1 MDEAGGSTEV
11 VERPSPPPDTALAL
25 RQATASSVKRLQAN
39 GMKPTIIE
47 DSESDEDAITKARE
61 DVDDNAQNEEVMKSM
76 QEPLGVQE
84 NKEDEEEEDEDEED
98 DEDDDDDDVAAPPP
112 EGMYDPSE
120 YEDLNVGPEIKE
132 LFSDILRY
140 TPQAIELE
148 TRFKP
153 FIPEFIP
160 AVGDIDAFI
169 KVPRPDKVQDKTGL
183 TFLDEPA
190 AKQSDPSVLD
200 LQLRAISKRSSQK
213 QALVKKV
220 DNTEKSAK
228 SIDKW
233 IKDISDLHR
242 SKPPPSVH
250 YSKPMPDIDWLMQE
264 WPPQVEEVLKETGIP
279 TADFE
284 CDVASYVDIIC
295 GLLDVPIHKSRI
307 QSLHVFFSLYS
318 AFKHS
323 QHFNQL
329 AQENNYA
336 EEADTMVGFQEFWS
350 HHQENQ

>member
-1 MDEAGGSTEV
+1 MAETDSTTEV
-11 VERPSPPPDTALAL
+11 PDLVERPSPPPDSALAL
-25 RQATASSVKRLQAN
+25 RQGTAGSVKRLQAN

-47 DSESDEDAITKARE
+47 DSETSDEDAIISAKDDA
-61 DVDDNAQNEEVMKSM
+61 VDDNVDNEEFLKVKSTT
-76 QEPLGVQE
+76 E
-84 NKEDEEEEDEDEED
+84 NINNNDDEEDDD

-120 YEDLNVGPEIKE
+120 FEDLNVSQDIKE
-132 LFSDILRY
+132 LFNDILRY
-140 TPQAIELE
+140 TPQAIDLE

-169 KVPRPDKVQDKTGL
+169 KVPRPDGQAEKTGL
-183 TFLDEPA
+183 TVLDEPA

-213 QALVKKV
+213 QVVVKKV
-220 DNTEKSAK
+220 DSNTEKSAK

-250 YSKPMPDIDWLMQE
+250 YGKPMPDIDFLMQE
-264 WPPQVEEVLKETGIP
+264 WPSQVEDILRETGIP

-284 CDVASYVDIIC
+284 CDVATYVDIIC
-295 GLLDVPIHKSRI
+295 ALLDVPVHKSRI
-307 QSLHVFFSLYS
+307 QSLHVFFSLFS

-329 AQENNYA
+329 AQEDNNNL
-336 EEADTMVGFQEFWS
+336 DLDDSQQMMF
-350 HHQENQ
+350 

>member
-1 MDEAGGSTEV
+1 MEESAIEAI
-11 VERPSPPPDTALAL
+11 ERPSPPPDSALAL
-25 RQATASSVKRLQAN
+25 RQPTAGAVKRLQAN

-47 DSESDEDAITKARE
+47 DSESDEDAIINAKE
-61 DVDDNAQNEEVMKSM
+61 DVEDNTNNQQVMEAMKPKDE
-76 QEPLGVQE
+76 QK
-84 NKEDEEEEDEDEED
+84 NKDLEDEDEDEE
-98 DEDDDDDDVAAPPP
+98 EDDDDDVAAPPP
-112 EGMYDPSE
+112 EGIYDPGE
-120 YEDLNVGPEIKE
+120 FEDLNVGNEIKE

-140 TPQAIELE
+140 TPQAIDLE

-169 KVPRPDKVQDKTGL
+169 KVPRPDGQSEKVGL
-183 TFLDEPA
+183 SVLDEPA

-200 LQLRAISKRSSQK
+200 LQLRAISKRSSAK
-213 QALVKKV
+213 QAVVKKV
-220 DNTEKSAK
+220 DSNTEKSAK

-250 YSKPMPDIDWLMQE
+250 YSKPMPDIDTLMQE
-264 WPPQVEEVLKETGIP
+264 WPGPIEEILHETGMP
-279 TADFE
+279 TADYD
-284 CDVASYVDIIC
+284 CDTATYVDVIC
-295 GLLDVPIHKSRI
+295 ALLDIPVHKSRI

-323 QHFNQL
+323 AHFNQFNH
-329 AQENNYA
+329 EPNNNNL
-336 EEADTMVGFQEFWS
+336 DDSQQLML
-350 HHQENQ
+350 